1 MCVWFWYVTL
11 HRVTYTD
18 RSTSRK
24 WWHSAIPT
32 QCLCFSVIICMYRLP
47 LPWASCHIRKIAPGM
62 PGTFSPTLHVNDPD
76 MHRGTCMAHVLRC
89 MPGSLT
95 SGFRWSRRRGKRS
108 LRSRRMRNQR
118 FYVSGKRPTYASPNI
133 VYFVVVVLSVA
144 VDSHDTLSILFR
156 IHTSFSK
163 VWIKI
168 AKFGCRKITL
178 KMDVEWGPFYFDPDV
193 LNNFFI
199 QISSSLC
206 IFSHPLSYI

>member
-1 MCVWFWYVTL
+1 MWFCTELLTLTDQLQENGDILQFELNAFVFQSLYACTDCLFHGPLAIYVKL
-11 HRVTYTD
+11 RVA
-18 RSTSRK
+18 
-24 WWHSAIPT
+24 H
-32 QCLCFSVIICMYRLP
+32 
-47 LPWASCHIRKIAPGM
+47 APGI
-62 PGTFSPTLHVNDPD
+62 PGTFSPTLRVNDPE
-76 MHRGTCMAHVLRC
+76 MHHGTCMAHVPRC

-108 LRSRRMRNQR
+108 LHSRRMRNQR

-168 AKFGCRKITL
+168 AKFGYRKITL
-178 KMDVEWGPFYFDPDV
+178 KMDAEWRPFCFDPDV
-193 LNNFFI
+193 LNNCFF
-199 QISSSLC
+199 QISSSLF
-206 IFSHPLSYI
+206 IFSHPPSYI